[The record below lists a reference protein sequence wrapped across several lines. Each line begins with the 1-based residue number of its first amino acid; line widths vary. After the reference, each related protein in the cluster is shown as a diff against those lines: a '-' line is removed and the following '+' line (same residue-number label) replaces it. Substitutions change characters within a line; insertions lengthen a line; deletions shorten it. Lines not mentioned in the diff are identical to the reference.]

1 MNDGSHRY
9 DLNRTRPRNGHKYT
23 KHKKFVSMMMDMCNK

>member
-1 MNDGSHRY
+1 MN

-23 KHKKFVSMMMDMCNK
+23 KHKTFLSMMMVMCKID